1 MKGGSILGVRSSSNA
16 PSLKKNKG
24 VWFEVRKN
32 FPLFMMLMPGTLFL
46 LIFSYLPMPGILLA
60 FKQYKIW
67 GKNVIENFLKS
78 KWVGLSNFKFL
89 FSTPDAF
96 MMTRNTVLYNLVF
109 MTLGLLFSVGIAIAI
124 NEVSN
129 KKLAKV
135 YQTSFF
141 LPYFLSWIVVSYL
154 AFALLNTD
162 YGVINGLLK
171 AVGAKPIEWY
181 MEPKYW
187 PGIFVIANLWKY
199 AGQGSIVYL
208 AAITGFD
215 QEIYESAAID
225 GASKWQ
231 QISKITIPLLI
242 PMMTLLTILGVGRI
256 FNADFGLFY
265 SLPNGSGLLRP
276 VSTVIDTYVFS
287 TLSQGFMIGL
297 SASAG
302 LYQAVV
308 GFILVLTTN
317 LIVKKISPD
326 NTLF

>member
-1 MKGGSILGVRSSSNA
+1 MGVQSSSNVQRI
-16 PSLKKNKG
+16 SKNKG
-24 VWFEVRKN
+24 VWFEVKKN
-32 FPLFMMLMPGTLFL
+32 FPLFMMLMPGTAFL
-46 LIFSYLPMPGILLA
+46 LLFSYLPMPGILLA
-60 FKQYKIW
+60 FKKYKIW
-67 GKNVIENFLKS
+67 GNNVITNFLKS
-78 KWVGLSNFKFL
+78 EWVGFNNFKFL

-96 MMTRNTVLYNLVF
+96 QMTRNTVLYNLVF
-109 MTLGLLFSVGIAIAI
+109 MTLGLLASVSIAIAI
-124 NEVSN
+124 NEITN
-129 KKLAKV
+129 KKLAKA

-162 YGVINGLLK
+162 YGVINGVLK
-171 AVGAKPIEWY
+171 MFGAQPIEWY
-181 MEPKYW
+181 MEKKYW
-187 PGIFVIANLWKY
+187 PVIIVIANLWKY

-231 QISKITIPLLI
+231 QITKITIPLLV
-242 PMMTLLTILGVGRI
+242 PMMTLLTILAVGRI

-265 SLPNGSGLLRP
+265 SLPNGSGVLRP
-276 VSTVIDTYVFS
+276 VTQVIDTYVYS

-308 GFILVLTTN
+308 GFILVLSTN
-317 LIVKKISPD
+317 LIVRRINPD
-326 NTLF
+326 NSLF